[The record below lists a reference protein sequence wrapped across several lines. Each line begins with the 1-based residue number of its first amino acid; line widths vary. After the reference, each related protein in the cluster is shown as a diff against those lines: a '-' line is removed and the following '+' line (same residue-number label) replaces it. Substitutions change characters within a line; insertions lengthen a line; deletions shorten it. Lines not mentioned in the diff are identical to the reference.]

1 MVELGAAHSRLPTGR
16 SAHLDSFVR
25 DHLPAAADWPRLDFS
40 ALPALASYPPQINAA
55 AELLDRHVREGH
67 GARPAIWFEGQTI
80 TYADLLAWTNRIA
93 HVLVDDLGVVPG
105 NRVLLR
111 GFNSPSMVA
120 AWLAVLKAGGV
131 VVTTMPLL
139 RARELEEVIQKAR
152 VNVALCDGRLLE
164 ELRLADQRL
173 GELSGA
179 PRPRIVLFG
188 PEADAASLESMTA
201 HKSDAFANVDTAADD
216 PCLIGFTS
224 GTTGKPKGAVDF
236 HRDLLAI
243 CDTFEAEVL
252 APSPDDVFAG
262 SPPIAFTYGLGG
274 LLTFPF
280 RVGASTA
287 LLEKVSPQA
296 VLEMVQ
302 AARVTTLFTSP
313 TMFRSLV
320 DLVPDFD
327 LSALKDCVS
336 AGEPL
341 PLPTY
346 QAWERATGLKIIDGL
361 GSTELL
367 HIFISAARDDIL
379 PGATG
384 KVVPGY
390 EARVVDAAGRPL
402 PAGEVGLLAVRG
414 PTGCRYL
421 DDPERQ
427 RGYVRDGWNYTGDAY
442 KQDERGYFW
451 FQARA
456 DDMIISAGYNIAG
469 IEIENV
475 LLDHPKVRECGVIGA
490 PDPERGHIVK
500 AFVVLRD
507 PSEAGQHMVRELQD
521 FVKREI
527 APYKYPRAIE
537 FVAELPRT
545 ETGKLQRYRLR
556 ASPSGADTGSGG

>member
-1 MVELGAAHSRLPTGR
+1 MAELVGARLGVPSGR
-16 SAHLDSFVR
+16 SAHVDTYVRENLPSADNWPWLDYSS
-25 DHLPAAADWPRLDFS
+25 LPTLAA
-40 ALPALASYPPQINAA
+40 YPPQINAA
-55 AELLDRHVREGH
+55 AELLDRHVREGR
-67 GARPAIWFEGQTI
+67 GGRPALWFEGQTV
-80 TYADLLAWTNRIA
+80 TYADLLGWANRLA
-93 HVLVDDLGVVPG
+93 RVLTADLGVMPG

-120 AWLAVLKAGGV
+120 AWLAVLKVGAV

-139 RARELEEVIQKAR
+139 RARELADVIQKAR
-152 VNVALCDGRLLE
+152 VNVALCDGRLTE
-164 ELRLADQRL
+164 ELRLAAERV
-173 GELSGA
+173 SGVADA
-179 PRPRIVLFG
+179 PRTVLFG
-188 PEADAASLESMTA
+188 PETGDGSLESLMA
-201 HKSDAFANVDTAADD
+201 RKPDDFSNVDTAADD
-216 PCLIGFTS
+216 PCLIAFTS
-224 GTTGKPKGAVDF
+224 GTTGKPKGAVHF
-236 HRDLLAI
+236 HRDVLAI
-243 CDTFEAEVL
+243 CDTFGAEVL
-252 APSPDDVFAG
+252 KPSTEDVFAG
-262 SPPIAFTYGLGG
+262 SPPLAFTYGLGG
-274 LLTFPF
+274 LLTFPL

-287 LLEKVSPQA
+287 LIEKVSPQT
-296 VLEMVQ
+296 LLQTVQ
-302 AARVTTLFTSP
+302 DAKVTTLFTSP

-320 DLVPDFD
+320 DLVSQFD
-327 LSALKDCVS
+327 HSTLKDCVS

-346 QAWERATGLKIIDGL
+346 QAWEHATGLKIIDGL

-367 HIFISAARDDIL
+367 HIFITAARDEIV

-390 EARVVDAAGRPL
+390 EARVVDDAGNAL
-402 PAGEVGLLAVRG
+402 PAGQVGLLAVRG

-427 RGYVRDGWNYTGDAY
+427 PGYVRGGWNYTGDAY
-442 KQDERGYFW
+442 KQDEHGYFW

-475 LLDHPKVRECGVIGA
+475 LLDHPKIKECGVVGA

-507 PSEAGQHMVRELQD
+507 PSEAGPELIRELQD

-537 FVAELPRT
+537 FVDQLPRT

-556 ASPSGADTGSGG
+556 QGAS

>member
-1 MVELGAAHSRLPTGR
+1 MVELGASLGAPAGH
-16 SAHLDSFVR
+16 SAHVDTFVR
-25 DHLPAAADWPRLDFS
+25 DHLPPPADWPRLDYA
-40 ALPALASYPPQINAA
+40 ALPALAAYPPRINAA
-55 AELLDRHVREGH
+55 TELLDSHVRQGH
-67 GARPAIWFEGQTI
+67 GARPVIWFEGHTI
-80 TYADLLAWTNRIA
+80 TYADLLVRANRIA
-93 HVLVDDLGVVPG
+93 RVLTEDLGVVPG

-111 GFNSPSMVA
+111 GFNSASMVS
-120 AWLAVLKAGGV
+120 AWLAVLKVGAI

-139 RARELEEVIQKAR
+139 RARELAEVINKAR
-152 VNVALCDGRLLE
+152 VGLALCDGRLAE
-164 ELRLADQRL
+164 ELRLAEQRV
-173 GELSGA
+173 GEA
-179 PRPRIVLFG
+179 PNAPALRTVLFD
-188 PEADAASLESMTA
+188 PEGGEATLDSMTVA
-201 HKSDAFANVDTAADD
+201 KPDDFANVDTAADD

-224 GTTGKPKGAVDF
+224 GTTGKPKGAVHF
-236 HRDLLAI
+236 HRDVLAI
-243 CDTFEAEVL
+243 CDTFGAEVL
-252 APSPDDVFAG
+252 GPSPRDVFAG
-262 SPPIAFTYGLGG
+262 SPPLAFTYGLGG
-274 LLTFPF
+274 LLTFPL

-287 LLEKVSPQA
+287 LIERVSPQA
-296 VLEMVQ
+296 LMQTIQE
-302 AARVTTLFTSP
+302 AKVTTLFTSP

-320 DLVPDFD
+320 DLVPRFD
-327 LSALKDCVS
+327 LSTLKDCVS

-367 HIFISAARDDIL
+367 HIFITAARDAIV

-390 EARVVDAAGRPL
+390 EARVVDAEGNPL
-402 PAGEVGLLAVRG
+402 PPGNVGLLAVRG

-427 RGYVRDGWNYTGDAY
+427 RDYVRGGWNYTGDAY
-442 KQDERGYFW
+442 RLDEQGYFW

-469 IEIENV
+469 VEIENV
-475 LLDHPKVRECGVIGA
+475 LLDHPRVKECGVVGA
-490 PDPERGHIVK
+490 PDAERGHIVK

-507 PSEAGQHMVRELQD
+507 PSEAGPRMARELQD

-527 APYKYPRAIE
+527 APYKYPRTIE
-537 FVAELPRT
+537 FVGELPRT

-556 ASPSGADTGSGG
+556 QPGT

>member
-1 MVELGAAHSRLPTGR
+1 MDTYVRANLPPDQDWPWLDYSTLPT
-16 SAHLDSFVR
+16 L
-25 DHLPAAADWPRLDFS
+25 AA
-40 ALPALASYPPQINAA
+40 YPPQINAA
-55 AELLDRHVREGH
+55 SELLDCHVREGR
-67 GARPAIWFEGQTI
+67 GGRPALWFEGQTT
-80 TYADLLAWTNRIA
+80 TYDELLKWTNRLA
-93 HVLVDDLGVVPG
+93 RVLTDDLGVISG

-120 AWLAVLKAGGV
+120 AWLAVLKVGAI

-139 RARELEEVIQKAR
+139 RARELDEIITKAR
-152 VNVALCDGRLLE
+152 VTVALCDGRLAE
-164 ELRLADQRL
+164 ELQLATERLSLATD
-173 GELSGA
+173 G
-179 PRPRIVLFG
+179 PRPRTVLFG
-188 PEADAASLESMTA
+188 TDSGEQSLESLMA
-201 HKSDAFANVDTAADD
+201 GKSDDFSTVDTAADD

-224 GTTGKPKGAVDF
+224 GTTGKPKGAVHF
-236 HRDLLAI
+236 HRDVLAI
-243 CDTFEAEVL
+243 CDTFGAEVL
-252 APSPDDVFAG
+252 KPSPDDVFAG
-262 SPPIAFTYGLGG
+262 SPPLAFTYGLGG

-287 LLEKVSPQA
+287 LVEKVSPQTM
-296 VLEMVQ
+296 LQTVQ
-302 AARVTTLFTSP
+302 DARVTSLFTSP
-313 TMFRSLV
+313 TMFRSLL
-320 DLVPDFD
+320 DHLSHFD
-327 LSALKDCVS
+327 HSSLKDCVS

-346 QAWERATGLKIIDGL
+346 QAWEQATGLKIIDGL

-367 HIFISAARDDIL
+367 HIFITAARDDVV

-390 EARVVDAAGRPL
+390 EARVVDDQGDPL

-427 RGYVRDGWNYTGDAY
+427 RGYVRGGWNYTGDAY
-442 KQDERGYFW
+442 KQDEHGYFW

-475 LLDHPKVRECGVIGA
+475 LLDHPRVKECGVVGI
-490 PDPERGHIVK
+490 PDPDRGHIVK

-507 PSEAGQHMVRELQD
+507 PSDAGPELTRELQD

-537 FVAELPRT
+537 FVEQLPRT
-545 ETGKLQRYRLR
+545 ETGKLQRYKLR
-556 ASPSGADTGSGG
+556 QSAT

>member
-1 MVELGAAHSRLPTGR
+1 VDTY
-16 SAHLDSFVR
+16 VR
-25 DHLPAAADWPRLDFS
+25 DNLPVAADWPLIDYS
-40 ALPALASYPPQINAA
+40 GLPALAAYPAQINAA

-67 GARPAIWFEGQTI
+67 GARPALWFEGRTI
-80 TYADLLAWTNRIA
+80 SYAELLAWASRIA
-93 HVLVDDLGVVPG
+93 RVLTEDLNVVPG

-111 GFNSPSMVA
+111 GFNTPSMVA
-120 AWLAVLKAGGV
+120 AWFAVLKVGAI

-139 RARELEEVIQKAR
+139 RARELAEVIDKAR
-152 VNVALCDGRLLE
+152 ASVALCDARLLE
-164 ELRLADQRL
+164 EMRLAEQRL
-173 GELSGA
+173 TESPRTIVFGSDASDGA
-179 PRPRIVLFG
+179 
-188 PEADAASLESMTA
+188 LESLTA
-201 HKSDAFANVDTAADD
+201 SKSDEFTSVDTAADD
-216 PCLIGFTS
+216 PCMIAFTS
-224 GTTGKPKGAVDF
+224 GTTGKPKGAVHF
-236 HRDLLAI
+236 HRDVLAV
-243 CDTFEAEVL
+243 CDTFGAEVL
-252 APSPDDVFAG
+252 KPSASDVFAG
-262 SPPIAFTYGLGG
+262 SPPLAFTYGLGG
-274 LLTFPF
+274 LLMFPF

-287 LLEKVSPQA
+287 LIEKVSPQS

-302 AARVTTLFTSP
+302 AAKVTSLFTSP

-320 DLVPDFD
+320 EVVSQFD
-327 LSALKDCVS
+327 ISSLKDCVS

-346 QAWERATGLKIIDGL
+346 QAWERATGLKLIDGL

-367 HIFISAARDDIL
+367 HIFITAARDEIV

-390 EARVVDAAGRPL
+390 EARVVDDAGNPL
-402 PAGEVGLLAVRG
+402 PPGEVGLLAVRG

-421 DDPERQ
+421 DDAERQ
-427 RGYVRDGWNYTGDAY
+427 RGYVRGGWNYTGDAY

-490 PDPERGHIVK
+490 PDPARGHIVK

-507 PSEAGQHMVRELQD
+507 PSEAGAAMVEELQD
-521 FVKREI
+521 YVKREI

-537 FVAELPRT
+537 FVERLPRT
-545 ETGKLQRYRLR
+545 ETGKLQRYKLR
-556 ASPSGADTGSGG
+556 ESSVPSTNRSE

>member
-1 MVELGAAHSRLPTGR
+1 MDTYVRANLPPDQDWPWLDYSTLPT
-16 SAHLDSFVR
+16 L
-25 DHLPAAADWPRLDFS
+25 AA
-40 ALPALASYPPQINAA
+40 YPPQINAA
-55 AELLDRHVREGH
+55 SELLDCHVREGR
-67 GARPAIWFEGQTI
+67 GGRPALWFEGQTT
-80 TYADLLAWTNRIA
+80 TYDELLKWTNRLA
-93 HVLVDDLGVVPG
+93 RVLTDDLGVISG

-120 AWLAVLKAGGV
+120 AWLAVLKVGAI

-139 RARELEEVIQKAR
+139 RARELDEVITKAR
-152 VNVALCDGRLLE
+152 VNVALCDGRLAE
-164 ELRLADQRL
+164 ELQLATERLSLATD
-173 GELSGA
+173 G
-179 PRPRIVLFG
+179 PRPRTVLFG
-188 PEADAASLESMTA
+188 TDSGEQSLESLMVGKPDDFSTV
-201 HKSDAFANVDTAADD
+201 HTAADD

-224 GTTGKPKGAVDF
+224 GTTGKPKGAVHF
-236 HRDLLAI
+236 HRDVLAI
-243 CDTFEAEVL
+243 CDTFGAEVL
-252 APSPDDVFAG
+252 KPSPDDVFAG
-262 SPPIAFTYGLGG
+262 SPPLAFTYGLGG

-287 LLEKVSPQA
+287 LVEKVSPQTM
-296 VLEMVQ
+296 LQTVQ
-302 AARVTTLFTSP
+302 DARVTSLFTSP
-313 TMFRSLV
+313 TMFRSLL
-320 DLVPDFD
+320 DHLSHFD
-327 LSALKDCVS
+327 HSSLKDCVS

-346 QAWERATGLKIIDGL
+346 QAWEQATGLKIIDGL

-367 HIFISAARDDIL
+367 HIFITAARDDVV

-390 EARVVDAAGRPL
+390 EARVVDDQGDPL

-427 RGYVRDGWNYTGDAY
+427 RGYVRGGWNYTGDAY
-442 KQDERGYFW
+442 KQDEHGYFW

-475 LLDHPKVRECGVIGA
+475 LLDHPRVKECGVVGI
-490 PDPERGHIVK
+490 PDPDRGHIVK

-507 PSEAGQHMVRELQD
+507 PSDAGPELTRELQD

-537 FVAELPRT
+537 FVEQLPRT
-545 ETGKLQRYRLR
+545 ETGKLQRYKLR
-556 ASPSGADTGSGG
+556 QSAT

>member
-1 MVELGAAHSRLPTGR
+1 MSDVADARLIVPTGR
-16 SAHLDSFVR
+16 SAHVDTYVR
-25 DHLPAAADWPRLDFS
+25 DHLPPPADWPSLDYAS
-40 ALPALASYPPQINAA
+40 LPTLAAYPAQINAA
-55 AELLDRHVREGH
+55 AALLDRHVREGH
-67 GARPAIWFEGQTI
+67 GSRPAIWFESQTI
-80 TYADLLAWTNRIA
+80 IYAELLAWANRLA
-93 HVLVDDLGVVPG
+93 RVLQEDLGVVPG

-120 AWLAVLKAGGV
+120 AWLAVLKVGGV

-139 RARELEEVIQKAR
+139 RARELSEVINKAR
-152 VNVALCDGRLLE
+152 VSVALCDGRLAE
-164 ELRLADQRL
+164 ELRLSHQRL
-173 GELSGA
+173 ADEPGA
-179 PRPRIVLFG
+179 PQPRVLLFG
-188 PEADAASLESMTA
+188 PEAGAGSLDALQRG
-201 HKSDAFANVDTAADD
+201 KPDDFANVDTAADD
-216 PCLIGFTS
+216 PCMIAFTS
-224 GTTGKPKGAVDF
+224 GTTGKPKGAVHF
-236 HRDLLAI
+236 HRDVLAI
-243 CDTFEAEVL
+243 CDTFGAEVL
-252 APSPDDVFAG
+252 KPSAEDVFAG
-262 SPPIAFTYGLGG
+262 SPPLAFTYGLGG
-274 LLTFPF
+274 LLIFPM

-287 LLEKVSPQA
+287 LVEKVSPRAMLELIQQA
-296 VLEMVQ
+296 K
-302 AARVTTLFTSP
+302 VTTLFTSP
-313 TMFRSLV
+313 TMFRTLL
-320 DLVPDFD
+320 DLLPQFD
-327 LSALKDCVS
+327 LSTLKDCVS

-367 HIFISAARDDIL
+367 HIFITAAGEDIV

-390 EARVVDAAGRPL
+390 EARVVDEHERPVR
-402 PAGEVGLLAVRG
+402 PNEVGLLAVRG

-421 DDPERQ
+421 DDAERQ
-427 RGYVRDGWNYTGDAY
+427 RGYVRGGWNFTGDAY
-442 KQDERGYFW
+442 KQDEHGNFW

-475 LLDHPKVRECGVIGA
+475 LLDHPQVQECGVIGA

-507 PSEAGQHMVRELQD
+507 ASRAGPAMVSELQD

-537 FVAELPRT
+537 FVEQLPRT

-556 ASPSGADTGSGG
+556 AT

>member
-1 MVELGAAHSRLPTGR
+1 MVELGARHLGVPTGR
-16 SAHLDSFVR
+16 SAHVDTFVR
-25 DHLPAAADWPRLDFS
+25 DSLPPTADWPRLDYS
-40 ALPALASYPPQINAA
+40 ALPSLAAYPPQINAA

-67 GARPAIWFEGQTI
+67 GNWPALWFEGQTI
-80 TYADLLAWTNRIA
+80 SYADLLAWANRLA
-93 HVLVDDLGVVPG
+93 HVLTEDLSVVPG

-111 GFNSPSMVA
+111 GFNTPSMVA
-120 AWLAVLKAGGV
+120 AWLAVLKVGAV

-139 RARELEEVIQKAR
+139 RAREIAEVVARAR
-152 VNVALCDGRLLE
+152 VNAVLCDGRLVE
-164 ELRLADQRL
+164 EVQRLAL
-173 GELSGA
+173 A
-179 PRPRIVLFG
+179 PRTVLFG
-188 PEADAASLESMTA
+188 PESGDNSLDAMVKHRSVE
-201 HKSDAFANVDTAADD
+201 FANIETAADD
-216 PCLIGFTS
+216 PCMIAFTS
-224 GTTGKPKGAVDF
+224 GTTGKPKGAVHC
-236 HRDLLAI
+236 HRDILAI
-243 CDTFEAEVL
+243 CDTFGAEVL
-252 APSPDDVFAG
+252 KPSTADVFAG
-262 SPPIAFTYGLGG
+262 SPPLAFTYGLGG

-287 LLEKVSPQA
+287 LIEKVSPQSL
-296 VLEMVQ
+296 LETVQ
-302 AARVTTLFTSP
+302 EAKVTTLFTSP
-313 TMFRSLV
+313 TMFRSLA
-320 DLVPDFD
+320 DLVPRFD
-327 LSALKDCVS
+327 LSTLKACVS

-346 QAWERATGLKIIDGL
+346 QAWERATRLKIIDGL

-367 HIFISAARDDIL
+367 HIFISAAGDDIV
-379 PGATG
+379 PGSTG

-390 EARVVDAAGRPL
+390 EARVVDDQRNPL
-402 PAGEVGLLAVRG
+402 PPGEVGLLAVRG

-427 RGYVRDGWNYTGDAY
+427 HGYVRAGWNYTGDAY

-475 LLDHPKVRECGVIGA
+475 LLDHPKVKECGVVGA

-507 PSEAGQHMVRELQD
+507 PSERGDEMVRELQE

-537 FVAELPRT
+537 FVDQLPRT
-545 ETGKLQRYRLR
+545 ETGKLQRYKLR
-556 ASPSGADTGSGG
+556 QGAA

>member
-1 MVELGAAHSRLPTGR
+1 MAERADARLVLPSGR
-16 SAHLDSFVR
+16 SAHVDTFVR
-25 DHLPAAADWPRLDFS
+25 DNLPTVDDWPWLDYS
-40 ALPALASYPPQINAA
+40 SLPTLAAYPGQINAG

-80 TYADLLAWTNRIA
+80 TYADLLGWANRLA
-93 HVLVDDLGVVPG
+93 RVLTDDVGVVPG

-120 AWLAVLKAGGV
+120 AWLAVLKAGAV

-139 RARELEEVIQKAR
+139 RARELAEVIDKAR
-152 VNVALCDGRLLE
+152 VGVVLCDGRLVHE
-164 ELRLADQRL
+164 MRLAEERL
-173 GELSGA
+173 DA
-179 PRPRIVLFG
+179 PRPRALLFG
-188 PEADAASLESMTA
+188 PESGAESLDSLMTGKAD
-201 HKSDAFANVDTAADD
+201 DFANVDTAADD
-216 PCLIGFTS
+216 PCMIAFTS
-224 GTTGKPKGAVDF
+224 GTTGKPKGAVHF
-236 HRDLLAI
+236 HRDVLAI
-243 CDTFEAEVL
+243 CDTFGAEVL
-252 APSPDDVFAG
+252 KPSPDDVFAG
-262 SPPIAFTYGLGG
+262 TPPLAFTFGLGG

-287 LLEKVSPQA
+287 LIEKVSPQG
-296 VLEMVQ
+296 LLQTVQ
-302 AARVTTLFTSP
+302 EAKVTSLFTSP
-313 TMFRSLV
+313 TMFRSLLE
-320 DLVPDFD
+320 LVPRFD
-327 LSALKDCVS
+327 LSTLKDCVS

-346 QAWERATGLKIIDGL
+346 QAWEQATGLKIIDGL
-361 GSTELL
+361 GSTEML
-367 HIFISAARDDIL
+367 HIFITSARDDIV

-390 EARVVDAAGRPL
+390 QARVVDDDGNPARP
-402 PAGEVGLLAVRG
+402 GEVGLLAVRG

-421 DDPERQ
+421 ADPERQ
-427 RGYVRDGWNYTGDAY
+427 RLYVRGGWNYTGDAY

-469 IEIENV
+469 IEVENV
-475 LLDHPKVRECGVIGA
+475 LLEHPAVRECGVVGA

-507 PSEAGQHMVRELQD
+507 PSGAGPEMVGQLQD

-527 APYKYPRAIE
+527 APYKYPRSIE
-537 FVAELPRT
+537 FVEQLPRT
-545 ETGKLQRYRLR
+545 ETGKLQRYKLR
-556 ASPSGADTGSGG
+556 EGAS

>member
-1 MVELGAAHSRLPTGR
+1 MAELVGARLGVPSGR
-16 SAHLDSFVR
+16 SAHVDTYVRENLPSADNWPWLDYSS
-25 DHLPAAADWPRLDFS
+25 LPTLAA
-40 ALPALASYPPQINAA
+40 YPPQINAA
-55 AELLDRHVREGH
+55 AELLDRHVREGR
-67 GARPAIWFEGQTI
+67 GGRPALWFEGQTV
-80 TYADLLAWTNRIA
+80 TYADLLGWANRLA
-93 HVLVDDLGVVPG
+93 RVLTADLGVMPG

-120 AWLAVLKAGGV
+120 AWLAVLKVGAV

-139 RARELEEVIQKAR
+139 RARELADVIQKAR
-152 VNVALCDGRLLE
+152 VNVALCDGRLTE
-164 ELRLADQRL
+164 ELRLAAERV
-173 GELSGA
+173 SGVADA
-179 PRPRIVLFG
+179 PRTVLFG
-188 PEADAASLESMTA
+188 PETGDGSLESLMA
-201 HKSDAFANVDTAADD
+201 RKPDDFSNVDTAADD
-216 PCLIGFTS
+216 PCLIAFTS
-224 GTTGKPKGAVDF
+224 GTTGKPKGAVHF
-236 HRDLLAI
+236 HRDVLAI
-243 CDTFEAEVL
+243 CDTFGAEVL
-252 APSPDDVFAG
+252 KPSTEDVFAG
-262 SPPIAFTYGLGG
+262 SPPLAFTYGLGG
-274 LLTFPF
+274 LLTFPL

-287 LLEKVSPQA
+287 LIEKVSPQT
-296 VLEMVQ
+296 LLQTVQ
-302 AARVTTLFTSP
+302 DAKVTTLFTSP

-320 DLVPDFD
+320 DLVSQFD
-327 LSALKDCVS
+327 HSTLKDCVS

-346 QAWERATGLKIIDGL
+346 QAWEHATGLKIIDGL

-367 HIFISAARDDIL
+367 HIFITAARDEIV

-390 EARVVDAAGRPL
+390 EARVLDDAGNAL
-402 PAGEVGLLAVRG
+402 PAGQVGLLAVRG

-427 RGYVRDGWNYTGDAY
+427 PGYVRGGWNYTGDAY
-442 KQDERGYFW
+442 KQDEHGYFW

-475 LLDHPKVRECGVIGA
+475 LLDHPKIKECGVVGA

-507 PSEAGQHMVRELQD
+507 PSEAGPELIRELQD

-537 FVAELPRT
+537 FVDQLPRT

-556 ASPSGADTGSGG
+556 QGAS